1 MKAITIRSVEV
12 LNEDLQTE
20 VHYAFGMEHYTDYV
34 FKPRENQKYAATLV
48 MEDSTE
54 LLQNVEE
61 GSKAFPD
68 YEFVVAVL
76 DTDSN
81 VVKRYF
87 IKAGEFLKITNR

>member
-48 MEDSTE
+48 MEESAE
-54 LLQNVEE
+54 LIQNVLE
-61 GSKAFPD
+61 GSKGFPVF
-68 YEFVVAVL
+68 EFIVVVL
-76 DTDSN
+76 DTESN
-81 VVKRYF
+81 LVKKFF
-87 IKAGEFLKITNR
+87 IKAGEILKITNR